1 LVKYDQF
8 CDGNLGNNTYL
19 DRMYSTGAF
28 DSTITDPTGA
38 QTLFS
43 QSADGLTVN
52 KSLSCGM
59 SLEYKFG
66 FDSEYWFNYL
76 KEITETTPSGL
87 EKVTLINKTY
97 QGDVNQDDIP
107 DLITQTFTANG
118 KITTSENNT
127 IETQKRIISPEGRIV
142 TTQYD
147 STTLLT
153 ESESI
158 PGLNTTNFGYDS
170 QGRKTSISFGSQ
182 ETTFFYNSQ
191 GFMDSYTNPEG
202 YTTTYTHDPVGRVT
216 GIGRPDGS
224 SLGFAY
230 DGNGNMTVL
239 TNPSSIQHGF
249 GFNAVNLNSSYQT
262 PLSGTYS
269 YVYDRD
275 RRLTEINFPSGRQI
289 RNIYDTIQLS
299 QVQTPEE
306 NIDYTYCCG
315 SKLESITKGTNAI
328 SYGYDGKLVTSETL
342 TGTLNQSIGY
352 TYNNDFNVTG
362 FTYAGSTANY
372 THDNDGFLTGAG
384 NFTITRNAQNGLPES
399 LSGGNLSQNRTF
411 NGYGEQDGQVST
423 ISSQGVNSW
432 SLAHDDNGQIT
443 QKIET
448 VDSNTSTYDYT
459 YDPIGRLLTVTKDSS
474 LVEEYDYDL
483 NGTRNYE
490 MNTLRGITGR
500 SFTYSDEDHLL
511 TAGTTSY
518 QYDVDGFLTTKTEG
532 TDVTAYN
539 YSSRGELLSV
549 TLPDGR
555 VIEYIH
561 DPLGRRIAKIVDG
574 ITIEKY
580 LWQGLTRLL
589 AIYDGSNNL
598 TMRFEYADGRM
609 PVAMTRAG
617 ATYYLTYD
625 QVGSLKTVAD
635 SAGNVVK
642 RIDYDSFGNIIA
654 DTDPLFDMP
663 FGFAGGL
670 HDRDTGLVHFGNR
683 DYDPDVGRWTA
694 KDPFLFEGGDTD
706 LFGYVLNDP
715 VNAVDPLGLESIL
728 PGSGFPDY
736 KPSNVKW
743 GKFVTGGL
751 MVSDGT
757 VMFGTWFA
765 ATFGS
770 GSFNPWLGVVI
781 GIETSPALF
790 GGIWEMYHGLHTM
803 YEAVESPSYNFE
815 EKDKNTPCP

>member
-1 LVKYDQF
+1 
-8 CDGNLGNNTYL
+8 
-19 DRMYSTGAF
+19 
-28 DSTITDPTGA
+28 
-38 QTLFS
+38 
-43 QSADGLTVN
+43 
-52 KSLSCGM
+52 
-59 SLEYKFG
+59 
-66 FDSEYWFNYL
+66 
-76 KEITETTPSGL
+76 
-87 EKVTLINKTY
+87 
-97 QGDVNQDDIP
+97 
-107 DLITQTFTANG
+107 
-118 KITTSENNT
+118 
-127 IETQKRIISPEGRIV
+127 
-142 TTQYD
+142 
-147 STTLLT
+147 
-153 ESESI
+153 
-158 PGLNTTNFGYDS
+158 
-170 QGRKTSISFGSQ
+170 
-182 ETTFFYNSQ
+182 
-191 GFMDSYTNPEG
+191 
-202 YTTTYTHDPVGRVT
+202 
-216 GIGRPDGS
+216 
-224 SLGFAY
+224 
-230 DGNGNMTVL
+230 
-239 TNPSSIQHGF
+239 
-249 GFNAVNLNSSYQT
+249 
-262 PLSGTYS
+262 
-269 YVYDRD
+269 
-275 RRLTEINFPSGRQI
+275 
-289 RNIYDTIQLS
+289 
-299 QVQTPEE
+299 
-306 NIDYTYCCG
+306 
-315 SKLESITKGTNAI
+315 LESITKGTNAI